1 MPSPNFWSALDTDT
15 FDVSTEPS
23 TPIESTTGKEYP
35 PKMMRKMALAFE
47 VPSET
52 DTTTT
57 DTTTTDTTTTDPG
70 SGSETGSSSKA
81 AKEAEST
88 HDEASEDAENALA
101 QAVQKKAK
109 KAAKKLKQK
118 IKAGKIAPEEVGRG
132 NGVVAQGGKDTLG
145 GASCAQS
152 GTAANHC
159 QVQSGSAEDP
169 LPADH
174 DIPLVSDLGDAE
186 AAADIEELAELNKTT
201 ADGQNGLV
209 GNGTAASTSV
219 QSGNGTVVQRKNAA
233 ANRRKR
239 GSKKKVRAAKMR
251 AELEADQRKWM
262 MVLDGVV
269 VACLILWGLYEYFR
283 R

>member
-1 MPSPNFWSALDTDT
+1 MPSANFWSALDTDDP
-15 FDVSTEPS
+15 DVPTGML

-35 PKMMRKMALAFE
+35 PKIMRKMALAFE
-47 VPSET
+47 VPLE
-52 DTTTT
+52 
-57 DTTTTDTTTTDPG
+57 TDTTTTDPG

-81 AKEAEST
+81 AEEAEST
-88 HDEASEDAENALA
+88 PDEASEDAERALA
-101 QAVQKKAK
+101 QAAQKKAK

-132 NGVVAQGGKDTLG
+132 NEEVAQGGRESQG
-145 GASCAQS
+145 GASGAQ
-152 GTAANHC
+152 GGDAANYC
-159 QVQSGSAEDP
+159 DVLQSGSAEEP
-169 LPADH
+169 LLADD
-174 DIPLVSDLGDAE
+174 DIPLVSDLGDAD

-201 ADGQNGLV
+201 ANGQNGH
-209 GNGTAASTSV
+209 
-219 QSGNGTVVQRKNAA
+219 AA

-239 GSKKKVRAAKMR
+239 GSKKKVRAAKMQ
-251 AELEADQRKWM
+251 AGLEADQRKWM